1 MIGWKEGT
9 YLNFAEIY
17 GIEHTEAYAPYQLA
31 RVTAEHRERYE
42 LAGALGSFFGRLKSA
57 EYYGDGAAEA
67 FPTVGD
73 FVLVDYNESGDS
85 RIVKTLPRTAVFER
99 PDPSYGRQRPQA
111 VAANFD
117 YVFIVLSLNRDFN
130 DKKLSRYLT
139 LSWQSGAQPVIV
151 LTKLD
156 LHEPGWTEM
165 ITAAEDAAFG
175 APVCAVSSLT
185 GEGLEK
191 LHALLQPG
199 KTAAL
204 LGSSGAGKSSLVNAL
219 AGKQLME
226 TGAVREDDARG
237 RHTTT
242 HRQMLPLPSGA
253 LVIDTPGMRELGMWD
268 VTEGLGDAFG
278 DISTLAEQCRFSDCQ
293 HEKEPGC
300 AVCAAI
306 ERGELPAERLIQYR
320 KLKKEARYSDDP
332 NAYIRQRT
340 EERKRRMVEEH
351 KKANY
356 RRKR

>member
-1 MIGWKEGT
+1 M
-9 YLNFAEIY
+9 NFLEIY
-17 GIEHTEAYAPYQLA
+17 NIHDKKEYAPYTPA

-42 LAGALGSFFGRLKSA
+42 LAGEQGAFFGKLKSA
-57 EYYGDGAAEA
+57 EYFGENAVET

-73 FVLVDYNESGDS
+73 FVLVDYNETGDS
-85 RIVKTLPRTAVFER
+85 RIVRTLPRTSVFER

-117 YVFIVLSLNRDFN
+117 HVFIVLSLNRDFN
-130 DKKLSRYLT
+130 EKKLARYLT
-139 LSWQSGAQPVIV
+139 LSWQSGAHPVIV

-156 LHEPGWTEM
+156 LHEEGWEQM
-165 ITAAEDAAFG
+165 IMDAENAAFG
-175 APVCAVSSLT
+175 VPVCPVSSLT
-185 GEGLEK
+185 GEGLD
-191 LHALLQPG
+191 ALQAFLQPG

-204 LGSSGAGKSSLVNAL
+204 LGSSGAGKSSLINAL
-219 AGKQLME
+219 AGETLMK
-226 TGAVREDDARG
+226 TGAVREEDARG

-242 HRQMLPLPSGA
+242 HRQMLRLPGGA

-278 DISTLAEQCRFSDCQ
+278 DVTRLAEDCRFSDCQ
-293 HEKEPGC
+293 HESEPGC
-300 AVCAAI
+300 AVRAAI
-306 ERGELPAERLIQYR
+306 ERGELPEIRLIQYR

-356 RRKR
+356 KRKR